1 MSAMNGRTTLPTAGH
16 EAAGDDARPGR
27 DHLIRYGGEFSD
39 LLIERAEGSWLTT
52 EDGRRILDFTSGQM
66 CATLGHGHPAILEAM
81 REASGRVVHLFSGF
95 LSRDVTELAR
105 ELMAVLPAPLA
116 RAMFLSTGG
125 EANEA
130 ALRLA
135 KLHTGGHEVLAFA
148 GSWHGMTAGAASST
162 YSAGRRGYGPGLP
175 GTMALPTPNAYRCP
189 IAHCRERCDLTCLNA
204 GMALADAQSV
214 GAPAAAIV
222 EPILSAGGIVPL
234 PEGYMAALKQRCED
248 RGMLLVVDEAQTA
261 MGRVGTMF
269 AFEQHDVVPD
279 FVTLS
284 KTLGGGLPLSAT
296 VTTDAIEQDAFD
308 KGFLHVTSHV
318 SDPLPAAVGR
328 AVLSTVIAEDLG
340 SRAVAIG
347 ARLRA
352 GPGGAPAPPRG
363 HRRRPRRRPHARG
376 RPRQRPRDPRARHA
390 LRLGGHRT
398 LHRARPQR
406 QHRQVRRAG
415 QRAAHRPTADHL
427 RRGHRPRPGDP
438 RPGAHRLSLR
448 RRSLTRTLVFLT
460 SAGPPPAR
468 MVARAATRTLRRLR
482 TRAEPFLFRRTT
494 SLALAPGAIVVL
506 KRADAGGMCRGRAGS
521 RRRDGQRDGG
531 MAAPA
536 AGRARRA
543 QAGVE
548 QQRAPGR
555 DEPAAADEGERRS
568 GDGARR
574 GDDEGRGGR
583 GGGVD
588 VLGRALVRGGIGGRP
603 RVRRRRGGRAVQR
616 HAVEPFAGA
625 PAPEAVPAL
634 DVVAGEHAPVLA
646 HPERAAV
653 GIEGGVAQARVEGR
667 GRRSHAARRRRRRR
681 AIRRCRRSR
690 RPGHWVGPA
699 GRRTGARARERG
711 LLGIRAHVVALDLV
725 AAVEVVVDRASVGR
739 QIDARDGAAVG
750 AAGGVDVVAVAAGGR

>member
-1 MSAMNGRTTLPTAGH
+1 MDAADMSAMTVRVPSPAPDVAP
-16 EAAGDDARPGR
+16 AAGAALETGRPGR

-39 LLIERAEGSWLTT
+39 LLIEHAAGSWLTT

-105 ELMAVLPAPLA
+105 ELMTVLPEPLT

-189 IAHCRERCDLTCLNA
+189 IAHCRDRCDLTCLNA

-234 PEGYMAALKQRCED
+234 PEGYMAALKQRCEE

-261 MGRVGTMF
+261 LGRVGTMF

-279 FVTLS
+279 FVALS

-296 VTTDAIEQDAFD
+296 ITTDAIEQDAFE

-328 AVLSTVIAEDLG
+328 AVLHTVIAEDLG

-352 GPGGAPAPPRG
+352 GLEELQRRHEGIGDVRGVGLMLGVDLVSDRETREPDSRYGSAVTERCIELGLNVNIVKFAGLGSVLRIAPPLTIS
-363 HRRRPRRRPHARG
+363 A
-376 RPRQRPRDPRARHA
+376 QDID
-390 LRLGGHRT
+390 LG
-398 LHRARPQR
+398 LEIL
-406 QHRQVRRAG
+406 
-415 QRAAHRPTADHL
+415 D
-427 RRGHRPRPGDP
+427 
-438 RPGAHRLSLR
+438 
-448 RRSLTRTLVFLT
+448 
-460 SAGPPPAR
+460 
-468 MVARAATRTLRRLR
+468 
-482 TRAEPFLFRRTT
+482 
-494 SLALAPGAIVVL
+494 
-506 KRADAGGMCRGRAGS
+506 
-521 RRRDGQRDGG
+521 
-531 MAAPA
+531 
-536 AGRARRA
+536 
-543 QAGVE
+543 
-548 QQRAPGR
+548 
-555 DEPAAADEGERRS
+555 
-568 GDGARR
+568 
-574 GDDEGRGGR
+574 
-583 GGGVD
+583 
-588 VLGRALVRGGIGGRP
+588 RALT
-603 RVRRRRGGRAVQR
+603 
-616 HAVEPFAGA
+616 
-625 PAPEAVPAL
+625 
-634 DVVAGEHAPVLA
+634 D
-646 HPERAAV
+646 
-653 GIEGGVAQARVEGR
+653 
-667 GRRSHAARRRRRRR
+667 
-681 AIRRCRRSR
+681 CR
-690 RPGHWVGPA
+690 
-699 GRRTGARARERG
+699 
-711 LLGIRAHVVALDLV
+711 
-725 AAVEVVVDRASVGR
+725 
-739 QIDARDGAAVG
+739 
-750 AAGGVDVVAVAAGGR
+750 